1 MGGPLSKAMP
11 VPGDAY
17 TADIEAVARQLIE
30 LRRAGRLSEARQI
43 VLHIA
48 PDDGRIKKIH
58 LEKKA
63 EILMVSP
70 DN

>member
-1 MGGPLSKAMP
+1 MS
-11 VPGDAY
+11 VPGNAY

-48 PDDGRIKKIH
+48 PDDGKIKKIH
-58 LEKKA
+58 MEKKA
-63 EILMVSP
+63 EVLIVCP
-70 DN
+70 NN

>member
-1 MGGPLSKAMP
+1 MNHQGTSGN
-11 VPGDAY
+11 AY
-17 TADIEAVARQLIE
+17 TADIEAVARQLME
-30 LRRAGRLSEARQI
+30 LRRTGRLSEVRQV

-58 LEKKA
+58 MEKKA
-63 EILMVSP
+63 EILMVCP

>member
-1 MGGPLSKAMP
+1 MP

-48 PDDGRIKKIH
+48 PDDGKIKKIH
-58 LEKKA
+58 MEKKVD
-63 EILMVSP
+63 ILMVSP

>member
-1 MGGPLSKAMP
+1 MNHQGTNGN
-11 VPGDAY
+11 AY

-30 LRRAGRLSEARQI
+30 LRRTGRLSEVRQI

-58 LEKKA
+58 MEKKV
-63 EILMVSP
+63 EILMVCP